1 MDIKNVET
9 FVKVAEL
16 ESFTR
21 ASEALSY
28 VQSTVTMQIKQ
39 LEKELGFPL
48 FDRIGKKISL
58 TDSGREFLDVSYELL
73 HSVEK
78 AESIGKNKKE
88 LHGTLRIGVSESLL
102 FTVIAEILPDFKEK
116 FRNIEVKIITGHS
129 VELVE
134 QLKTNQLDMLYI
146 AQPQINYSDLVCL
159 YTRPEHFIFVCAPT
173 HNAAK
178 RKLTA
183 TELKILELLMTNA
196 GKIFSAEEIYSKVWN
211 EDAYAVENTVMVHI
225 RHIREKIEIN
235 PREPKYLKV
244 VYGLGYKIEKL

>member
-58 TDSGREFLDVSYELL
+58 TDSGREFLDVAYELL

-88 LHGTLRIGVSESLL
+88 LQKPP
-102 FTVIAEILPDFKEK
+102 FF
-116 FRNIEVKIITGHS
+116 
-129 VELVE
+129 
-134 QLKTNQLDMLYI
+134 Y
-146 AQPQINYSDLVCL
+146 
-159 YTRPEHFIFVCAPT
+159 
-173 HNAAK
+173 
-178 RKLTA
+178 
-183 TELKILELLMTNA
+183 
-196 GKIFSAEEIYSKVWN
+196 
-211 EDAYAVENTVMVHI
+211 
-225 RHIREKIEIN
+225 
-235 PREPKYLKV
+235 
-244 VYGLGYKIEKL
+244 